1 MKLPIQHFTFR
12 QKMETNDFEFFHYKD
27 NFPVEIDF
35 HNHDFYEI
43 YLFLS
48 GNVTYIVEGK
58 TYKLRPKDILII
70 NNQELHKAFIET
82 GTPYERIVIWANPS
96 FIKSL
101 CSDNTNLL
109 SVFDPSSNKLNLI
122 RPNPDMSEEIY
133 KIAEKLGTT
142 FISSDFGNDLL
153 KHVYFMELLVYLNR
167 ISQNPVNGENM
178 PGVTYNDKISKII
191 YYINENL
198 NKDVSLQMLSSRFY
212 LSKYHLLR
220 EFKKNTGYTIHRY
233 IQQKRLIMA
242 RELLRENK
250 QITEVCSQCGFGDY
264 SNFIR
269 SFKKE
274 FGMSPKK
281 YFKRV

>member
-1 MKLPIQHFTFR
+1 MKLPIQDFTYR
-12 QKMETNDFEFFHYKD
+12 QNMETDDFEFFYYKD
-27 NFPVEIDF
+27 NLPVEIDF

-48 GNVTYIVEGK
+48 GNVTYIIEGK
-58 TYKLRPKDILII
+58 SYTLRPKDILII
-70 NNQELHKAFIET
+70 NNQELHKAVIEN
-82 GTPYERIVIWANPS
+82 GIPYERIVIWINPT

-101 CSDNTNLL
+101 CSEKTNLL
-109 SVFDPSSNKLNLI
+109 SVFDTSSNKLNLI
-122 RPNPDMSEEIY
+122 RPNPDLSEEIY
-133 KIAEKLGTT
+133 KTAEKLGNAYV
-142 FISSDFGNDLL
+142 SSDFGNDLL
-153 KHVYFMELLVYLNR
+153 KHVYFTELLVYLNS
-167 ISQNPVNGENM
+167 ISQNPANEENM

-191 YYINENL
+191 DYINENL

-233 IQQKRLIMA
+233 TQQKRLIMA